1 MPGFDGTGPRGM
13 GAMTGG
19 GRGYCALPVRQRF
32 VGRGLAR
39 GMGRPLGLFGRGG
52 RGMGR
57 GAFSGNQSWG
67 YAGGMPAG
75 APASS
80 QQELSD
86 LRQQAQLMQSEL
98 EHIQQRISEL
108 DQ

>member
-19 GRGYCALPVRQRF
+19 GRGYCALPAGNQL
-32 VGRGLAR
+32 VGRGFLR
-39 GMGRPLGLFGRGG
+39 GMGRSLGAFGRGG

-57 GAFSGNQSWG
+57 GGFFSNPNWG
-67 YAGGMPAG
+67 YVAGMPESE
-75 APASS
+75 PLNS
-80 QQELSD
+80 QQELSG
-86 LRQQAQLMQSEL
+86 LRQQAQLIQSQL
-98 EHIQQRISEL
+98 EQIQQRISEL